1 MDAGDVALVG
11 AVAAIMGAAVG
22 AGGAIGSAIVSGRK
36 QTTTQHQHWRKQVRG
51 DAYVSF
57 LGCVAPFQELWR
69 ANRERDLLREE
80 VPPGYADRLRG
91 LVRDLDK
98 AALVIELE
106 GPPGVARRA
115 RAVERCLAEWQ
126 ASTAVEALRA
136 TRGAAPRTDVPSSD
150 EMYDRTDAAID
161 QFKDAARSAM
171 GSDDNP
177 ADC

>member
-1 MDAGDVALVG
+1 MDAGGVALVG
-11 AVAAIMGAAVG
+11 AVAAVVGAAVG

-36 QTTTQHQHWRKQVRG
+36 QATTQHQHWRRQIRR

-57 LGCVAPFQELWR
+57 LGCIAPFQEIWR
-69 ANRERDLLREE
+69 ANRERDLLREDL
-80 VPPGYADRLRG
+80 PTGHADRLRG

-106 GPPGVARRA
+106 GPPSVARSA

-136 TRGAAPRTDVPSSD
+136 MRGAAPRTDLPSSD
-150 EMYDRTDAAID
+150 EMYDRANAAIE
-161 QFKDAARSAM
+161 QFKEAARSAM
-171 GSDDNP
+171 GSSDNR
-177 ADC
+177 ADG